1 MTQEEVDKIVADHE
15 GRLEAI
21 ESALGI
27 EASADDPTQNPR
39 EAAHQALVARIHGEK
54 Q

>member
-1 MTQEEVDKIVADHE
+1 MTPEEVDEIVTDHE
-15 GRLEAI
+15 GRLEVI

-27 EASADDPTQNPR
+27 EASTNNPTQNPR